1 MGLGKLLTAGAKK
14 ALTKAEKDKIAKE
27 AVKQKAL
34 RKNQKK
40 PINELEGM
48 TSTEKKAAGI
58 GEASPARVMM
68 GEASKK
74 RTGLVA
80 DYKRTLKQVEQNK
93 NLTDEQLERMIT
105 KLDDMRTKLKDA
117 GVNVA
122 ELNKGGVAKKKAIGA
137 TDYRM
142 NKGGLLLSSVDNRK
156 KK

>member
-1 MGLGKLLTAGAKK
+1 MGLGKLF
-14 ALTKAEKDKIAKE
+14 TKATGRALSKADKARLAKE
-27 AVKQKAL
+27 AAKA
-34 RKNQKK
+34 RKLKENQKK
-40 PINELEGM
+40 PINKLEGM
-48 TSTEKKAAGI
+48 TSAEKKAAGI

-74 RTGLVA
+74 RTGLIA
-80 DYKRTLKQVEQNK
+80 DYKRTLKQVEENK
-93 NLTDEQLERMIT
+93 NLTDEQLERMMT

-117 GVNVA
+117 GVDVS
-122 ELNKGGVAKKKAIGA
+122 EFSKGGKVTKKRIGA